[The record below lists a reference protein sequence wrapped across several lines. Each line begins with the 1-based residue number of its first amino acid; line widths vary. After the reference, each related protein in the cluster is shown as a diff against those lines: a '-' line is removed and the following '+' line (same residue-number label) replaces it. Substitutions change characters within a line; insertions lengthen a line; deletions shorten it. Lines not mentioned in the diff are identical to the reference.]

1 MEVRAMGE
9 TPTDLVARTRLYRA
23 GRLEKDDFPVEDLSE
38 FLAEPDTVLWVDLC
52 EPDAADL
59 EVVAQELGLHALAVE
74 DAVDARQ
81 RPKLDRYDSHEFL
94 NMYEVRL
101 DRVSGRLQQSEISAF
116 ITRQTLVTVRKDRA
130 FDMDAVVARWDDSQD
145 LAVNGVGFL
154 LWGLIDHVVDGHF
167 DAVEILDDE
176 IEQLEDLL
184 FDEAPHDKDVQ
195 RRSFA
200 LRASLV
206 KLRRVVLPMREVVN
220 SLLRRDSDVATP
232 AMIPYFQDV
241 YDHVL
246 RATEWTE
253 SLRDLVT
260 TIVETNLT
268 PPGKPAQRDHQ
279 EGDELGGH
287 HRRSDSNH
295 RVLRAEPS
303 VPRLRADFGL
313 RDVLSSHRGD
323 LGRAVCHVQ
332 TQGLAVATPG
342 TDPIDLVQ
350 DRVDVPGE
358 TVPAEIHNGRPWP
371 GTARVSSAVRVH
383 VQLCLGDFHE
393 ASSQRPG

>member
-1 MEVRAMGE
+1 MAASILWGLQGTGRTHRSMEVRAMGE

-52 EPDAADL
+52 EPDATDL

-101 DRVSGRLQQSEISAF
+101 DRVSGRLQLSEISAF

-167 DAVEILDDE
+167 DAVETLDDE

-184 FDEAPHDKDVQ
+184 FDEGPHDKDVQ

-232 AMIPYFQDV
+232 AMTPYFQDV

-268 PPGKPAQRDHQ
+268 LQGNRLNVITKKVTSWAAIIAVPTAITGFYGQNLPYPG
-279 EGDELGGH
+279 
-287 HRRSDSNH
+287 
-295 RVLRAEPS
+295 
-303 VPRLRADFGL
+303 F
-313 RDVLSSHRGD
+313 
-323 LGRAVCHVQ
+323 
-332 TQGLAVATPG
+332 
-342 TDPIDLVQ
+342 
-350 DRVDVPGE
+350 
-358 TVPAEIHNGRPWP
+358 
-371 GTARVSSAVRVH
+371 ARTSGFVMS
-383 VQLCLGDFHE
+383 CLLIVVISGALYVTFKRKDWL
-393 ASSQRPG
+393 

>member
-1 MEVRAMGE
+1 MGE
-9 TPTDLVARTRLYRA
+9 TPTDLVARTRLYRT
-23 GRLEKDDFPVEDLSE
+23 GRLEKDGFPVEDLSE

-52 EPDAADL
+52 EPDATDL
-59 EVVAQELGLHALAVE
+59 EVVAGELGLHALAVE

-94 NMYEVRL
+94 NMYQVRL
-101 DRVSGRLQQSEISAF
+101 DRVSGRLELSEISAF

-130 FDMDAVVARWDDSQD
+130 FDMDAVVARWDGSED

-167 DAVEILDDE
+167 DVVETLDDE

-184 FDEAPHDKDVQ
+184 FDERPHDKDVQ

-200 LRASLV
+200 LRTSLV

-232 AMIPYFQDV
+232 AMTPYFQDV

-246 RATEWTE
+246 RVTEWTE
-253 SLRDLVT
+253 SLRDLVS

-268 PPGKPAQRDHQ
+268 LQGNRLNVITKKVTSWAAIIAVPTAITGFYGQNLPYPGFARWS
-279 EGDELGGH
+279 GFVMSCLLIVVI
-287 HRRSDSNH
+287 ST
-295 RVLRAEPS
+295 
-303 VPRLRADFGL
+303 GL
-313 RDVLSSHRGD
+313 Y
-323 LGRAVCHVQ
+323 
-332 TQGLAVATPG
+332 VAFKRK
-342 TDPIDLVQ
+342 DWL
-350 DRVDVPGE
+350 
-358 TVPAEIHNGRPWP
+358 
-371 GTARVSSAVRVH
+371 
-383 VQLCLGDFHE
+383 
-393 ASSQRPG
+393 